1 MRASRLAH
9 GALVRILSQTDP
21 CCNII
26 LPMPRYARVVPD
38 RAGDRALDYVIP
50 EALASSLAPGSR
62 VRVPLRAR
70 IVLATVIEVLDA
82 PAVKSPRAIHEVI
95 GGGPMI
101 RPRLLEMARWISDYY
116 CCPLETAMACVLPQ
130 VVRQAKISSRRLNFA
145 KLVRKFSE
153 EEITAVARRAPRQA
167 DALRA
172 LQEAGDSRPVTE
184 LAESAGVSESV
195 FRALQRNGWVAIE
208 SGDVARDPFSGE
220 TFLATSDLVLNSE
233 QGLALQAIKE
243 TIEAPDLPL
252 LLFGVT
258 GSGKTEIYLQAIR
271 HAINLG
277 RTALVLVP
285 EISLTPQTV
294 ERFKARF
301 SGSQREVAV
310 LHSRLSA
317 GERHDEWHKIHAGAA
332 RIVIGARSAVFA
344 PIDRLGIIIVDE
356 EHEGSYKQEEAP
368 RYHARDIAVLRA
380 QREACAVVL
389 GSATPSM
396 ESWHNAKTGKYRL
409 LQLRQRVDDRR
420 MPLIR
425 VLDMR
430 KTPRSSGGEAIC
442 APVLLDGIEK
452 RLADGEQ
459 TILFL
464 NRRGFSTTML
474 CQACGHVCK
483 CPDCSVALT
492 YHRDAAQLACHICG
506 HHERAPRACPACKH
520 PAIRHS
526 GVGTQKVED
535 TVKRIFPR
543 ARVARMDSDAM
554 TRKNAYHRTLQAF
567 KEGAIDILVGT
578 QMIAKGLHFP
588 NVTLVGI
595 INADLSLHV
604 PDFRAGE
611 RTFQLLTQVAGR
623 AGRGEREGEVLVQT
637 FTPFSPS
644 IQFARHHDFDGFV
657 EQELEFR
664 ERFGF
669 PPFSRMILI
678 AVRARL
684 RERAEFTTQTLVRR
698 LKEAAPESASVGE
711 TAPAPLEKAHGYYRF
726 QTTLRGPSA
735 RPLARAIQQTLA
747 VLPLP
752 EDVFVAVD
760 VDPVNLL

>member
-1 MRASRLAH
+1 
-9 GALVRILSQTDP
+9 V
-21 CCNII
+21 N
-26 LPMPRYARVVPD
+26 
-38 RAGDRALDYVIP
+38 
-50 EALASSLAPGSR
+50 
-62 VRVPLRAR
+62 
-70 IVLATVIEVLDA
+70 
-82 PAVKSPRAIHEVI
+82 
-95 GGGPMI
+95 
-101 RPRLLEMARWISDYY
+101 
-116 CCPLETAMACVLPQ
+116 
-130 VVRQAKISSRRLNFA
+130 
-145 KLVRKFSE
+145 
-153 EEITAVARRAPRQA
+153 
-167 DALRA
+167 
-172 LQEAGDSRPVTE
+172 
-184 LAESAGVSESV
+184 ESV
-195 FRALQRNGWVAIE
+195 FRALERNGWVAIE
-208 SGDVARDPFSGE
+208 AEDVARDPFSGE
-220 TFLATSDLVLNSE
+220 TFLPTSDLALNAQQS
-233 QGLALQAIKE
+233 LAVEAIKE
-243 TIEAPDLPL
+243 AIEAPVRPL

-271 HAINLG
+271 HAISLG

-301 SGSQREVAV
+301 AGVQREVAV
-310 LHSRLSA
+310 LHSHLSA
-317 GERHDEWHKIHAGAA
+317 GERYDEWYKIHAGAA

-368 RYHARDIAVLRA
+368 RYHARDVAVLRA

-389 GSATPSM
+389 GSATPSL
-396 ESWHNAKTGKYRL
+396 ESWHNARTGKYQL
-409 LQLRQRVDDRR
+409 LELPQRVDDRR
-420 MPLIR
+420 MPVIR

-430 KTPRSSGGEAIC
+430 KAARSSAGEAIC
-442 APVLLDGIEK
+442 APSLLDAIQR
-452 RLADGEQ
+452 RLSRGEQ

-506 HHERAPRACPACKH
+506 HHQRAPKACPACQD

-535 TVKRIFPR
+535 AVRRIFPK
-543 ARVARMDSDAM
+543 ARVARMDADAM
-554 TRKNAYHRTLQAF
+554 SRKNAYHQTLQAF
-567 KEGAIDILVGT
+567 KEAAIDILVGT

-595 INADLSLHV
+595 INADLSLHL

-623 AGRGEREGEVLVQT
+623 AGRGELEGEVLVQT

-644 IQFARHHDFDGFV
+644 IQFARHHDFEGFV
-657 EQELEFR
+657 DQELEFR
-664 ERFGF
+664 EHFGF

-678 AVRARL
+678 TVRARL

-698 LKEAAPESASVGE
+698 LREVVPKTASVGE
-711 TAPAPLEKAHGYYRF
+711 TAPAPLEKARGYYRF
-726 QTTLRGPSA
+726 QTTLRGPFA

>member
-1 MRASRLAH
+1 MR
-9 GALVRILSQTDP
+9 
-21 CCNII
+21 
-26 LPMPRYARVVPD
+26 RYARVLPD
-38 RAGDRALDYVIP
+38 RAGDHALDYVIP
-50 EALASSLAPGSR
+50 DAFVNSLAPGSR

-70 IVLATVIEVLDA
+70 LVLATVVEVLETS
-82 PAVKSPRAIHEVI
+82 AVKSPREIHEVI
-95 GGGPMI
+95 GGTPLI
-101 RPRLLEMARWISDYY
+101 RPKLLEIARWISEYY
-116 CCPLETAMACVLPQ
+116 CCALETAMACVLPQ
-130 VVRQAKISSRRLNFA
+130 VVRQAKMSPRQLNFA
-145 KLVRKFSE
+145 RLRRRASE
-153 EEITAVARRAPRQA
+153 EEIAALGRRAPRQA

-172 LQEAGDSRPVTE
+172 VQEAGGRRPIVE
-184 LAESAGVSESV
+184 LADLIGVNESV
-195 FRALQRNGWVAIE
+195 FRALERNGWVTIE
-208 SGDVARDPFSGE
+208 AEDVARDPCSGG
-220 TFLATSDLVLNSE
+220 TFLPTND
-233 QGLALQAIKE
+233 LALNAEQSLAVEALKKAIE
-243 TIEAPDLPL
+243 TPVRPL

-271 HAINLG
+271 HAIGLG

-301 SGSQREVAV
+301 ASVQREVAV
-310 LHSRLSA
+310 LHSHLSA
-317 GERHDEWHKIHAGAA
+317 GERYDEWYKIHSGAA

-344 PIDRLGIIIVDE
+344 PIDQLGIIIVDE

-368 RYHARDIAVLRA
+368 RYHARDVAVLRA

-389 GSATPSM
+389 GSATPSL
-396 ESWHNAKTGKYRL
+396 ESWHNVRTGKYRL
-409 LQLRQRVDDRR
+409 LELTQRVDDRR
-420 MPLIR
+420 MPVIR

-430 KTPRSSGGEAIC
+430 KAARSSGGEAIC
-442 APVLLDGIEK
+442 TPSLLDAISR
-452 RLADGEQ
+452 RLASGEQ

-474 CQACGHVCK
+474 CQRCGHVCK
-483 CPDCSVALT
+483 CPDCSVSLT

-506 HHERAPRACPACKH
+506 HRVRAPKVCPACQD
-520 PAIRHS
+520 PGIRHS

-535 TVKRIFPR
+535 VVRRVFPK
-543 ARVARMDSDAM
+543 ARVARMDADAM
-554 TRKNAYHRTLQAF
+554 TRKNAYHQTLQAF

-595 INADLSLHV
+595 INADLSLHL

-623 AGRGEREGEVLVQT
+623 AGRGELEGEVLVQT

-644 IQFARHHDFDGFV
+644 IQFARHHDFAGFV

-664 ERFGF
+664 EHFGF

-678 AVRARL
+678 TVRARL
-684 RERAEFTTQTLVRR
+684 RERAEFTAQTLVRR
-698 LKEAAPESASVGE
+698 LRETVPHNASVGE
-711 TAPAPLEKAHGYYRF
+711 TAPAPLEKARGYYRF
-726 QTTLRGPSA
+726 QTALRGPLA

-747 VLPLP
+747 LLPLP

>member
-1 MRASRLAH
+1 
-9 GALVRILSQTDP
+9 
-21 CCNII
+21 
-26 LPMPRYARVVPD
+26 MPRYARVIPD

-50 EALASSLAPGSR
+50 EALMNSLAPGSR

-70 IVLATVIEVLDA
+70 LVLATVVEVLDA
-82 PAVKSPRAIHEVI
+82 STVKSPREIHEVI
-95 GGGPMI
+95 GGTPLI
-101 RPRLLEMARWISDYY
+101 RPRLLEIARWISEYY

-130 VVRQAKISSRRLNFA
+130 VVRQAKISPRRLNLA
-145 KLVRKFSE
+145 RL
-153 EEITAVARRAPRQA
+153 ARRASAEEMAALARKAPRQA

-172 LQEAGDSRPVTE
+172 VQEAGSPRPVVELVE
-184 LAESAGVSESV
+184 LAGVNESV
-195 FRALQRNGWVAIE
+195 FRALERNGWVAIE
-208 SGDVARDPFSGE
+208 AADVARDPFSGE
-220 TFLATSDLVLNSE
+220 TFLPTSDLALNAE
-233 QGLALQAIKE
+233 QSLAVEAIKE
-243 TIEAPDLPL
+243 AIEAPARPL

-271 HAINLG
+271 HAISLG

-301 SGSQREVAV
+301 ADAQREVAV
-310 LHSRLSA
+310 LHSHLSA
-317 GERHDEWHKIHAGAA
+317 GERYDEWYKIHAGAA
-332 RIVIGARSAVFA
+332 SIVIGARSAVFA

-368 RYHARDIAVLRA
+368 RYHARDVAVLRA
-380 QREACAVVL
+380 QREAAAVVL
-389 GSATPSM
+389 GSATPSL
-396 ESWHNAKTGKYRL
+396 ESWHNAQTGKYRL
-409 LQLRQRVDDRR
+409 LELTQRIDDRR
-420 MPLIR
+420 MPVIR

-430 KTPRSSGGEAIC
+430 KVARSSGGEAIC
-442 APVLLDGIEK
+442 APSLLDAIQR
-452 RLADGEQ
+452 RLTKGEQ

-506 HHERAPRACPACKH
+506 HHARAPKACPACQD

-535 TVKRIFPR
+535 AVRRIFPK
-543 ARVARMDSDAM
+543 ARVARMDADAM
-554 TRKNAYHRTLQAF
+554 SRKSAYHQTLQAF

-595 INADLSLHV
+595 INADLSLHL

-623 AGRGEREGEVLVQT
+623 AGRGELEGEVLVQT

-644 IQFARHHDFDGFV
+644 IQFARHHDFEGFV

-664 ERFGF
+664 EHFGF

-678 AVRARL
+678 TVRARL

-698 LKEAAPESASVGE
+698 LREAVPGNASVGE
-711 TAPAPLEKAHGYYRF
+711 TAPAPLEKARGYYRF
-726 QTTLRGPSA
+726 QATLRGPFA

>member
-1 MRASRLAH
+1 MS
-9 GALVRILSQTDP
+9 
-21 CCNII
+21 
-26 LPMPRYARVVPD
+26 RYARVLLD
-38 RAGDRALDYVIP
+38 RAGDRALDYLIP
-50 EALASSLAPGSR
+50 EAMTESLAPGSR

-70 IVLATVIEVLDA
+70 LVLGTVVEVLDTSA
-82 PAVKSPRAIHEVI
+82 IKSPREIHEVI
-95 GGGPMI
+95 GDAPLI
-101 RPRLLEMARWISDYY
+101 RPRLLEIARWISEYY

-130 VVRQAKISSRRLNFA
+130 VVRQAAVSPRQLNFA
-145 KLVRKFSE
+145 KLLRKASD
-153 EEITAVARRAPRQA
+153 EEIAALARRAPRQA

-172 LQEAGDSRPVTE
+172 VQDAGEPRPVTE
-184 LAESAGVSESV
+184 LAEVAGVSEAV
-195 FRALQRNGWVAIE
+195 FRALERNGWVAIQAAE
-208 SGDVARDPFSGE
+208 VARDPFSNE
-220 TFLATSDLVLNSE
+220 TFLPTNDLVLNAE
-233 QGLALQAIKE
+233 QGIAVESIKE
-243 TIEAPDLPL
+243 AIATPARPL

-271 HAINLG
+271 HAISLG

-301 SGSQREVAV
+301 AGTQREVAV
-310 LHSRLSA
+310 LHSHLSA
-317 GERHDEWHKIHAGAA
+317 GERYDEWRKIHSGGA

-344 PIDRLGIIIVDE
+344 PLERLGIIIVDE

-368 RYHARDIAVLRA
+368 RYHARDVAVLRA
-380 QREACAVVL
+380 QREECAVVL

-396 ESWHNAKTGKYRL
+396 ESWHNSQTGKYRL
-409 LQLRQRVDDRR
+409 LKLSQRVDDRR
-420 MPLIR
+420 MPVIR

-430 KTPRSSGGEAIC
+430 KAPRPSGAEAIC
-442 APVLLDGIEK
+442 APALLDAIQK
-452 RLADGEQ
+452 RLVDGEQ

-474 CQACGHVCK
+474 CQACGHVCQ

-506 HHERAPRACPACKH
+506 HRARAPKACPVCKD
-520 PAIRHS
+520 PGIRHS

-535 TVKRIFPR
+535 AVRRIFPK
-543 ARVARMDSDAM
+543 ARVARMDADAM
-554 TRKNAYHRTLQAF
+554 TRKNAYHQTLQAF

-595 INADLSLHV
+595 INADLSLHL

-623 AGRGEREGEVLVQT
+623 AGRGELEGEVLVQT
-637 FTPFSPS
+637 FTPFSAS
-644 IQFARHHDFDGFV
+644 IQFARHHDFYGFA

-669 PPFSRMILI
+669 PPFARMILI
-678 AVRARL
+678 TVRARM
-684 RERAEFTTQTLVRR
+684 RERAEFTTQTLVRKFR
-698 LKEAAPESASVGE
+698 EAVPGNSSVGE
-711 TAPAPLEKAHGYYRF
+711 SAPAPLEKARGYHRF
-726 QTTLRGPSA
+726 QIALRGPSA
-735 RPLARAIQQTLA
+735 RSLSRAIQQTLA

>member
-1 MRASRLAH
+1 
-9 GALVRILSQTDP
+9 
-21 CCNII
+21 
-26 LPMPRYARVVPD
+26 MPSYARVIPD
-38 RAGDRALDYVIP
+38 RAGDRALDYLIP
-50 EALASSLAPGSR
+50 GALVSSLAPGSR

-70 IVLATVIEVLDA
+70 LVLATVIEVLDA
-82 PAVKSPRAIHEVI
+82 SPVKSPREIHEMI
-95 GGGPMI
+95 GGAPLI
-101 RPRLLEMARWISDYY
+101 RPRLLEIARWISEYY
-116 CCPLETAMACVLPQ
+116 CCSLDTAMACVLPQ
-130 VVRQAKISSRRLNFA
+130 AVRQAKISPRKRNFA
-145 KLVRKFSE
+145 RLTRKASE
-153 EEITAVARRAPRQA
+153 EEIAAIARKAPRQA

-172 LQEAGDSRPVTE
+172 VQESGSPRPVTE
-184 LAESAGVSESV
+184 LAEEAGVSESV
-195 FRALQRNGWVAIE
+195 FRALERNGWVTIE
-208 SGDVARDPFSGE
+208 AEDVAREPFSGE
-220 TFLATSDLVLNSE
+220 TFLPTNDLVLNAE
-233 QGLALQAIKE
+233 QSLAVEALKKA
-243 TIEAPDLPL
+243 IEAPIRPL

-271 HAINLG
+271 HAMSLG

-294 ERFKARF
+294 ERFKSRF
-301 SGSQREVAV
+301 AGAQREVAV
-310 LHSRLSA
+310 LHSHLSA
-317 GERHDEWHKIHAGAA
+317 GERHDEWYKIHAGAA

-356 EHEGSYKQEEAP
+356 EHEGSYKQDEAP
-368 RYHARDIAVLRA
+368 RYHARDVAVLRA

-389 GSATPSM
+389 GSATPSL
-396 ESWHNAKTGKYRL
+396 ESWHNARSGKYQL
-409 LQLRQRVDDRR
+409 LTLTQRIDDRR
-420 MPLIR
+420 MPVFR
-425 VLDMR
+425 VVDMR
-430 KTPRSSGGEAIC
+430 KAARTSGGEAIC
-442 APVLLDGIEK
+442 APPLLDAIQR
-452 RLADGEQ
+452 RLTNGEQ

-483 CPDCSVALT
+483 CVDCSVALT

-506 HHERAPRACPACKH
+506 HRARAPKACPACQD
-520 PAIRHS
+520 PGIRHS

-535 TVKRIFPR
+535 SVRRIFPK
-543 ARVARMDSDAM
+543 ARVARMDADAM
-554 TRKNAYHRTLQAF
+554 TRKNAYQQTLQTF

-595 INADLSLHV
+595 INADLSLHL

-623 AGRGEREGEVLVQT
+623 AGRGELEGEVLVQT

-644 IQFARHHDFDGFV
+644 IQFARHHDFGGFV

-664 ERFGF
+664 EHFGF

-678 AVRARL
+678 TVRARL

-698 LKEAAPESASVGE
+698 LREAVPESATVGE
-711 TAPAPLEKAHGYYRF
+711 TAPAPLEKARGFYRF

-735 RPLARAIQQTLA
+735 RPLSHAVQQTLA

>member
-1 MRASRLAH
+1 MAS
-9 GALVRILSQTDP
+9 
-21 CCNII
+21 
-26 LPMPRYARVVPD
+26 YARVLPD
-38 RAGDRALDYVIP
+38 RAGDRALDYAIP
-50 EALASSLAPGSR
+50 EAFANSVAPGSR
-62 VRVPLRAR
+62 VRVPLRAKQ
-70 IVLATVIEVLDA
+70 VLATVIETLDVS
-82 PAVKSPRAIHEVI
+82 AVKFPREIQAVI
-95 GGGPMI
+95 GGAPLI
-101 RPRLLEMARWISDYY
+101 RPSLLGIARWISEYY
-116 CCPLETAMACVLPQ
+116 CCPLETAMAAVLPQ
-130 VVRQAKISSRRLNFA
+130 VVRQGKIKARRLNFA
-145 KLVRKFSE
+145 RLAKKASAEEMAQLGRK
-153 EEITAVARRAPRQA
+153 APRQL

-172 LQEAGDSRPVTE
+172 LQSAGGPRPVAE
-184 LAESAGVSESV
+184 LAQSAGVNESV
-195 FRALQRNGWVAIE
+195 FRALERHGWLTIE
-208 SGDVARDPFSGE
+208 AQVVAREPFSGE
-220 TFLATSDLVLNSE
+220 TFLPTSKLMLNDE
-233 QGLALQAIKE
+233 QRVAVEALNQAIE
-243 TIEAPDLPL
+243 DPSRPL

-258 GSGKTEIYLQAIR
+258 GSGKTEIYLQAIQ
-271 HAINLG
+271 HALSLG

-301 SGSQREVAV
+301 ADFQQEVAV
-310 LHSRLSA
+310 LHSHLSA
-317 GERHDEWHKIHAGAA
+317 GERYDEWYKIHSGAT

-344 PIDRLGIIIVDE
+344 PLDRLGIIIVDE

-368 RYHARDIAVLRA
+368 RYHARDVAVLRA
-380 QREACAVVL
+380 QRERCAVVL

-396 ESWHNAKTGKYRL
+396 ESWRNVQTGKYRL
-409 LQLRQRVDDRR
+409 LQLRQRVDGRR

-430 KTPRSSGGEAIC
+430 RTARSSGFDAIC
-442 APVLLDGIEK
+442 APALVDAIRK

-474 CQACGHVCK
+474 CQACGYVCR
-483 CPDCSVALT
+483 CVDCSVSLT

-506 HHERAPRACPACKH
+506 YNERTPKACPACKD

-535 TVKRIFPR
+535 AVKRMFPN
-543 ARVARMDSDAM
+543 ARVARMDADAM
-554 TRKNAYHRTLQAF
+554 SRKHAYYQTLQAF
-567 KEGAIDILVGT
+567 KEGTIDILVGT

-595 INADLSLHV
+595 INADLSLHL

-623 AGRGEREGEVLVQT
+623 AGRGEVEGEVLVQT
-637 FTPFSPS
+637 FTPFSPA
-644 IQFARHHDFDGFV
+644 IQFARHHDFDGFF

-678 AVRARL
+678 TVRARL
-684 RERAEFTTQTLVRR
+684 RELAEFTAQTLVRR
-698 LKEAAPESASVGE
+698 LKEAAPPKTALGD
-711 TAPAPLEKAHGYYRF
+711 TAPAPLEKARGYYRF
-726 QTTLRGPSA
+726 QTTLRGASPRQLTGA
-735 RPLARAIQQTLA
+735 VQQTLA
-747 VLPLP
+747 ALSLP
-752 EDVFVAVD
+752 EDVFIAVD

>member
-1 MRASRLAH
+1 
-9 GALVRILSQTDP
+9 
-21 CCNII
+21 
-26 LPMPRYARVVPD
+26 MPRYARVLPD
-38 RAGDRALDYVIP
+38 RAGDCALDYVIP
-50 EALASSLAPGSR
+50 TALTSSLAPGSR

-70 IVLATVIEVLDA
+70 LVLATVVEILDA
-82 PAVKSPRAIHEVI
+82 SPIKSPREIHEVI
-95 GGGPMI
+95 GGAPLI
-101 RPRLLEMARWISDYY
+101 RPRLLEIARWIAEYY
-116 CCPLETAMACVLPQ
+116 CCPLETAIACVLPQ
-130 VVRQAKISSRRLNFA
+130 VVRQAKISPRTRNFA
-145 KLVRKFSE
+145 RLTRKASDQE
-153 EEITAVARRAPRQA
+153 MAALARKAPRQA

-172 LQEAGDSRPVTE
+172 VQAAGSPRPVTE
-184 LAESAGVSESV
+184 LAEGAGVNESV
-195 FRALQRNGWVAIE
+195 FRALERNGWVAIE
-208 SGDVARDPFSGE
+208 AEDVARDPFSGE
-220 TFLATSDLVLNSE
+220 TFLPTNDLVLNAE
-233 QGLALQAIKE
+233 QRLAVEALKE
-243 TIEAPDLPL
+243 AIEAPIRPL

-258 GSGKTEIYLQAIR
+258 GSGKTEIYLQVIR
-271 HAINLG
+271 HAMSLG

-301 SGSQREVAV
+301 AGAQREVAV
-310 LHSRLSA
+310 LHSHLSA
-317 GERHDEWHKIHAGAA
+317 GERHDEWYKIHAGAA

-368 RYHARDIAVLRA
+368 RYHARDVAVLRA
-380 QREACAVVL
+380 QREGCAVVL
-389 GSATPSM
+389 GSATPSL
-396 ESWHNAKTGKYRL
+396 ESWHNAQTGKYRL
-409 LQLRQRVDDRR
+409 LELTQRIDDRR
-420 MPLIR
+420 MPVIR

-430 KTPRSSGGEAIC
+430 KAARASGGEAIC
-442 APVLLDGIEK
+442 APPLLDAIQR
-452 RLADGEQ
+452 RLTNGEQ

-464 NRRGFSTTML
+464 NRRGYSTTML

-483 CPDCSVALT
+483 CPNCSVALT

-506 HHERAPRACPACKH
+506 HRVRAPKACPACQD
-520 PAIRHS
+520 PGIRHS

-535 TVKRIFPR
+535 VVRRIFPK
-543 ARVARMDSDAM
+543 ARVARMDADAM
-554 TRKNAYHRTLQAF
+554 ARKNAYHRTLQTF

-595 INADLSLHV
+595 INADLSLHL

-623 AGRGEREGEVLVQT
+623 AGRGELEGEVLVQT

-657 EQELEFR
+657 QQELEFR
-664 ERFGF
+664 DHFGF

-678 AVRARL
+678 TVRARL

-698 LKEAAPESASVGE
+698 LREAVPGNASVGE
-711 TAPAPLEKAHGYYRF
+711 TAPAPLEKARGYYRF

-735 RPLARAIQQTLA
+735 RPLSRAIQQTLA

>member
-1 MRASRLAH
+1 MSRY
-9 GALVRILSQTDP
+9 VRVL
-21 CCNII
+21 
-26 LPMPRYARVVPD
+26 LD
-38 RAGDRALDYVIP
+38 RAGDRALDYLIP
-50 EALASSLAPGSR
+50 EAMKESVAPGSR

-70 IVLATVIEVLDA
+70 LVLGTVVEVLDTSA
-82 PAVKSPRAIHEVI
+82 IKSPREIHEVI
-95 GGGPMI
+95 GDAPLI
-101 RPRLLEMARWISDYY
+101 RPRLLEIARWISEYY

-130 VVRQAKISSRRLNFA
+130 VVRQAAVSPRQLNFA
-145 KLVRKFSE
+145 KLLRKVSD
-153 EEITAVARRAPRQA
+153 EEIAALARRAPRQA

-172 LQEAGDSRPVTE
+172 VQDAGRPRPVTE
-184 LAESAGVSESV
+184 LAEVAGVSEAV
-195 FRALQRNGWVAIE
+195 FRALERNGWVAIAAAE
-208 SGDVARDPFSGE
+208 VARDPFSNE
-220 TFLATSDLVLNSE
+220 TFLPTNDLVLNAE
-233 QGLALQAIKE
+233 QSIAVEAIKE
-243 TIEAPDLPL
+243 AVVASARPL

-271 HAINLG
+271 HAISLG

-301 SGSQREVAV
+301 AGAQREVAV
-310 LHSRLSA
+310 LHSHLSA
-317 GERHDEWHKIHAGAA
+317 GERYDEWYKIHAGAA

-368 RYHARDIAVLRA
+368 RYHARDVAVLRA
-380 QREACAVVL
+380 QREAAAVVL
-389 GSATPSM
+389 GSATPSL
-396 ESWHNAKTGKYRL
+396 ESWHNVRTGKYQL
-409 LQLRQRVDDRR
+409 LELPQRVDDRR

-430 KTPRSSGGEAIC
+430 KVARSSGGEAIC
-442 APVLLDGIEK
+442 APSLLDAIQR
-452 RLADGEQ
+452 RLTKGEQ

-506 HHERAPRACPACKH
+506 HHARAPKACPACQD

-535 TVKRIFPR
+535 AVRRIFPK
-543 ARVARMDSDAM
+543 ARVARMDADAM
-554 TRKNAYHRTLQAF
+554 SRKNAYHQTLQAF

-595 INADLSLHV
+595 INADLGLHL

-623 AGRGEREGEVLVQT
+623 AGRGELEGEVLVQT

-644 IQFARHHDFDGFV
+644 IQFARHHDFEGFV

-664 ERFGF
+664 EHFGF

-678 AVRARL
+678 TVRARL

-698 LKEAAPESASVGE
+698 LREALPGNASVGE
-711 TAPAPLEKAHGYYRF
+711 TAPAPLEKARGYYRF
-726 QTTLRGPSA
+726 QATLRGPYA

>member
-1 MRASRLAH
+1 
-9 GALVRILSQTDP
+9 
-21 CCNII
+21 
-26 LPMPRYARVVPD
+26 MPIYARVLPD
-38 RAGDRALDYVIP
+38 RAGDRALDYLIP
-50 EALASSLAPGSR
+50 ETLTGSLAPGSR
-62 VRVPLRAR
+62 VRVPLRAKL
-70 IVLATVIEVLDA
+70 VLGTVIEVLDES
-82 PAVKSPRAIHEVI
+82 AVKLPREIQEVI
-95 GGGPMI
+95 GGTPLI
-101 RPRLLEMARWISDYY
+101 RPRLLEIARWISEYY
-116 CCPLETAMACVLPQ
+116 CCALETAMACVLPQ
-130 VVRQAKISSRRLNFA
+130 AVRQAKISPRRLNFA
-145 KLVRKFSE
+145 RLARKPTE
-153 EEITAVARRAPRQA
+153 EEVATLRCKAPRQL

-172 LQEAGDSRPVTE
+172 VQAASGPRPVVE
-184 LAESAGVSESV
+184 LAELAGVNESV
-195 FRALQRNGWVAIE
+195 FRALERNGWVAIE
-208 SGDVARDPFSGE
+208 SEDVSRDPFSGE
-220 TFLATSDLVLNSE
+220 TFLPTHDLVLNAE
-233 QGLALQAIKE
+233 QSLAVEALKE
-243 TIEAPDLPL
+243 AIEAPVRPL

-271 HAINLG
+271 HAISLG

-301 SGSQREVAV
+301 AGTQREVAV
-310 LHSRLSA
+310 LHSHLSA
-317 GERHDEWHKIHAGAA
+317 GERHDEWYKIHAGAA

-344 PIDRLGIIIVDE
+344 PLDRLGIIIVDE

-368 RYHARDIAVLRA
+368 RYHARDVAVLRA

-389 GSATPSM
+389 GSATPSL
-396 ESWHNAKTGKYRL
+396 ESWHNAQTGKYQL
-409 LQLRQRVDDRR
+409 LELPQRIDDRR

-430 KTPRSSGGEAIC
+430 KAARPSGGEAIC
-442 APVLLDGIEK
+442 APALLEAIQKRLDG
-452 RLADGEQ
+452 GEQ

-483 CPDCSVALT
+483 CPNCSVALT

-506 HHERAPRACPACKH
+506 HHERAPKACPACRD
-520 PAIRHS
+520 PGIRHS

-535 TVKRIFPR
+535 AVKRIFPK
-543 ARVARMDSDAM
+543 ARVARMDADAM
-554 TRKNAYHRTLQAF
+554 TRKNAYRQTLQTF

-595 INADLSLHV
+595 INADLGLHL

-623 AGRGEREGEVLVQT
+623 AGRGELEGEVLVQT

-644 IQFARHHDFDGFV
+644 IQFARHHDFEGFV

-678 AVRARL
+678 TVRARL
-684 RERAEFTTQTLVRR
+684 LERAEFTTQTLVRR
-698 LKEAAPESASVGE
+698 LREAVPANASVGE
-711 TAPAPLEKAHGYYRF
+711 TAPAPLEKARGYYRF

-735 RPLARAIQQTLA
+735 RLLARAIQQTLA

>member
-1 MRASRLAH
+1 
-9 GALVRILSQTDP
+9 
-21 CCNII
+21 
-26 LPMPRYARVVPD
+26 MPRYARVIPD
-38 RAGDRALDYVIP
+38 HAGDRALDYVIP
-50 EALASSLAPGSR
+50 ESLGDSVAPGSR
-62 VRVPLRAR
+62 VRVPLRAKR
-70 IVLATVIEVLDA
+70 VPATVIEVLDA
-82 PAVKSPRAIHEVI
+82 SAVKSPREIHELI
-95 GGGPMI
+95 GATPLI
-101 RPRLLEMARWISDYY
+101 RPKLLAIARWMSEYY
-116 CCPLETAMACVLPQ
+116 CCPLEAAMACVLPQ
-130 VVRQAKISSRRLNFA
+130 VVRQGKVAPRRLNFA
-145 KLVRKFSE
+145 SLIRKPSSE
-153 EEITAVARRAPRQA
+153 EMATLARKAPRQA

-172 LQEAGDSRPVTE
+172 VEEAGGPRSIVE
-184 LAESAGVSESV
+184 LAESAGVNEAV
-195 FRALQRNGWVAIE
+195 FRALEKNGWLAIE
-208 SGDVARDPFSGE
+208 AEDVARDPFSSE
-220 TFLATSDLVLNSE
+220 TFLPTNDLVLNAE
-233 QGLALQAIKE
+233 QSPAVEAIKRA
-243 TIEAPDLPL
+243 IESPVRPL
-252 LLFGVT
+252 VLFGVT

-271 HAINLG
+271 HAISLG

-294 ERFKARF
+294 EEFKSRFA
-301 SGSQREVAV
+301 GAQREVAV

-317 GERHDEWHKIHAGAA
+317 GERRDEWYKIHDGAA

-356 EHEGSYKQEEAP
+356 EHEGTYKQEEAP
-368 RYHARDIAVLRA
+368 RYHARDVAVLRA

-396 ESWHNAKTGKYRL
+396 ESWHNVQTGKYQL
-409 LQLRQRVDDRR
+409 LELTQRVDDRR
-420 MPLIR
+420 MPVIR

-430 KTPRSSGGEAIC
+430 KTARASGGDAIC
-442 APVLLDGIEK
+442 APALLEAIQK
-452 RLADGEQ
+452 RLAGGEQ

-483 CPDCSVALT
+483 CPDCSVSLT

-506 HHERAPRACPACKH
+506 YHARAPKACPACRD
-520 PAIRHS
+520 PGIRHS

-535 TVKRIFPR
+535 AMRRVFPK
-543 ARVARMDSDAM
+543 ARVARMDADAM
-554 TRKNAYHRTLQAF
+554 TSKNAYHQTLRAF
-567 KEGAIDILVGT
+567 KEGTIDILVGT

-595 INADLSLHV
+595 INADLSLHL

-623 AGRGEREGEVLVQT
+623 AGRGELEGEVLVQT

-678 AVRARL
+678 TVRARS

-698 LKEAAPESASVGE
+698 LREVVPADTSVGE

-726 QTTLRGPSA
+726 QATLRGPTV
-735 RPLARAIQQTLA
+735 RPLARALQQTLA

-752 EDVFVAVD
+752 EDVFVTVD